1 MKNKNLSTL
10 KLSIIIPLFNE
21 ENTIVSIL
29 NKIEDQS
36 YIKKQIILVD
46 DKCEDNTL
54 KKISTYKFKSEYK
67 IIKHKENTGKGS
79 CIISAQKYVTGD
91 VVIIQDGDLEYDPCD
106 FKKLLN
112 VFLINKADVVYGS
125 RIFNK
130 KKFGSFI
137 SKKRFF
143 ANKILT
149 FFSNLINKQELTD
162 AHTCYKMFRSSI
174 FKNIELKE
182 KGFSFCPEITT
193 KIANLNKKIYEV
205 PINYKGRSFVDGKK
219 IRFIDGIKALFTIIK
234 YAKSKH
240 KRYF

>member
-21 ENTIVSIL
+21 EKTILSL
-29 NKIEDQS
+29 LDKIEDQS

-46 DKCEDNTL
+46 DKCEDETL
-54 KKISTYKFKSEYK
+54 KKIFTYKFKSEYK
-67 IIKHKENTGKGS
+67 ILKHKENKGKGS

-91 VVIIQDGDLEYDPCD
+91 LVIIQDGDLEYDPCD

-112 VFLINKADVVYGS
+112 VFLIKKADAVYGS

-137 SKKRFF
+137 SKKRVF

-149 FFSNLINKQELTD
+149 LFSNLINKQELTD

-182 KGFSFCPEITT
+182 KGFAFCPEITT

-205 PINYKGRSFVDGKK
+205 PINYKGRSFVEGKK
-219 IRFIDGIKALFTIIK
+219 IRFIDGIEAIFTIIK
-234 YAKSKH
+234 YAKP
-240 KRYF
+240 RYKKYF